1 MERAH
6 LPPGEGILFAAER
19 LAQKVRNEEVGR
31 GEGLLRRR
39 LFMKQSLTPKAC
51 RPKIKGED
59 YLDCVARS
67 QLDVMEAP
75 D

>member
-1 MERAH
+1 
-6 LPPGEGILFAAER
+6 
-19 LAQKVRNEEVGR
+19 
-31 GEGLLRRR
+31 
-39 LFMKQSLTPKAC
+39 MKQSLTPKAW